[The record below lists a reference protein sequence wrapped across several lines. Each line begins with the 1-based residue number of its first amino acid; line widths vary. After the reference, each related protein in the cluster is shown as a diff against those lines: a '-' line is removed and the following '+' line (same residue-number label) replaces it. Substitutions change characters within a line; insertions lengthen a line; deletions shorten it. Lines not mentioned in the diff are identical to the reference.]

1 MRYLTKLALSATIL
15 TTITTM
21 GLTPAIAQTSASLTT
36 PSVSGTLTQPIPF
49 PDALQEQQQSLRVA
63 TFNASLNR
71 SNEGQLARDLAGSQ
85 DIQAQTVAE
94 IVQRNSPDILLLN
107 EFDYDPKGA
116 SARLFSENYLQ
127 VSQRGQTPVD
137 YPYTYVAPSN
147 TGIQSG
153 ADLDGDGIVGG
164 PGDAFGFGDFEG
176 QFAMVLYS
184 KYPIDTE
191 NVRTFQNF
199 LWKDMPDSQLPADY
213 YSELVQ
219 SVLRLPSKSVWDVPV
234 KVGKSTVHI
243 IASHPTPP
251 VFDGAEKRNK
261 RRNHDEIRL
270 LNDYISGGEDAQYI
284 YDDNGTHG
292 PLKQGSKFVVLG
304 DLNSDSH
311 NGESDPAAIK
321 QLRTN
326 PLLVDP
332 KPVSEKCS
340 AFASSRI
347 GRSSLLL
354 DALSTADFGRGA
366 KGVMR
371 VDYVLPSKTLEV
383 RDSGVYWPATGN
395 DGADLVSGIPSAS
408 SDHRLVWVN
417 LQLPQ

>member
-1 MRYLTKLALSATIL
+1 
-15 TTITTM
+15 M
-21 GLTPAIAQTSASLTT
+21 GVTPAIAQTSAPLQVS
-36 PSVSGTLTQPIPF
+36 SVSGTLIQPIPY
-49 PDALQEQQQSLRVA
+49 PDAPHEQAQSLKVA

-71 SNEGQLARDLAGSQ
+71 PAEGQLALDLAGPH
-85 DIQAQTVAE
+85 DAQAQAVAE
-94 IVQRNSPDILLLN
+94 IVQRNAPDILLLN
-107 EFDYDPKGA
+107 EFDYDSQGA
-116 SARLFSENYLQ
+116 SARLFSENYLK
-127 VSQRGQTPVD
+127 VSQRGQAPAN
-137 YPYTYVAPSN
+137 YPYTYLAPSN

-164 PGDAFGFGDFEG
+164 PGDAFGYGDFEG

-184 KYPIDTE
+184 KYPIDAA
-191 NVRTFQNF
+191 NARTFQNF
-199 LWKDMPDSQLPADY
+199 LWKDMPDSQLPGEY

-270 LNDYISGGEDAQYI
+270 LNDYISGGEDSQYI

-292 PLKQGSKFVVLG
+292 PLESGSKFIVLG
-304 DLNSDSH
+304 DLNSDS
-311 NGESDPAAIK
+311 NTGESDPAAIK
-321 QLRTN
+321 ELRTN

-340 AFASSRI
+340 AFAGSRI
-347 GRSSLLL
+347 GRSALML
-354 DALSTADFGRGA
+354 DALSTADFGRGG

-371 VDYVLPSKTLEV
+371 VDYVLPAKALPIL
-383 RDSGVYWPATGN
+383 DSGVYWPATGAS
-395 DGADLVSGIPSAS
+395 GADLTEGLPPVS

-417 LQLPQ
+417 LQLPK